1 MWIPISAF
9 TALLLIGGVVLMAQK
24 KRLEELKPKILVTI
38 SKRKFGS

>member
-1 MWIPISAF
+1 
-9 TALLLIGGVVLMAQK
+9 MAQK